1 MVQMDQII
9 INWGKYINMAFIGD
23 ILGGYGASQLGKYNQ
38 SVAIAQA
45 KIDAE
50 KAKVREK
57 IYQNI
62 ERPKLIKD
70 LDTAYADFK
79 VSVFKSGVEFR
90 PGETSGIVA
99 LRNKQN
105 IINEI
110 AMSDYNNT
118 VAVNDLNNQSILLMA
133 RGEGERF
140 KGDMTRAASYAKA
153 AGSLLTIGYNS
164 NKAGR
169 LVL

>member
-1 MVQMDQII
+1 MS
-9 INWGKYINMAFIGD
+9 FIGN

-38 SVAIAQA
+38 SVANTQA
-45 KIDAE
+45 KIDEAKAE
-50 KAKVREK
+50 VRNK
-57 IYQNI
+57 IYQSI
-62 ERPKLIKD
+62 EKPKLIRD

-90 PGETSGIVA
+90 PGETSGLVA

-110 AMSDYNNT
+110 AMADYNNT
-118 VAVNDLNNQSILLMA
+118 VSVNDLKNQSILLMA
-133 RGEGERF
+133 KGEGERF
-140 KGDMTRAASYAKA
+140 KGDIARTTEYAKA
-153 AGSLLTIGYNS
+153 TGSLLTMGYNS

>member
-9 INWGKYINMAFIGD
+9 INWGKYINMSFIGD
-23 ILGGYGASQLGKYNQ
+23 IIGGYGAGQIGKYNQ
-38 SVAIAQA
+38 SVANAQA

-62 ERPKLIKD
+62 ERPKLIRD
-70 LDTAYADFK
+70 LDTAYSDFK

-110 AMSDYNNT
+110 AMADYNNT
-118 VAVNDLNNQSILLMA
+118 VAVNDLKNQSILLMA

-140 KGDMTRAASYAKA
+140 KGDMTKTASYAKA